1 MTNMLTAFLFMLGTA
16 ASSPRFPNACQLLT
30 PRDIARVQGE
40 QLKSV
45 KLTESNENGLRVS
58 QCFYA
63 LPSFTNSISL
73 DVMRGKTTAFWRGHF
88 GNALEEKSAE
98 KDNDE
103 DRDRSAA
110 RKTAPPSREAEEEHE
125 SSARKVRGI
134 GDAAVWSG
142 NRVAGALYVLK
153 GETIVRISVGGG
165 GSQEQKIE
173 RSKKLAERALRN
185 L

>member
-1 MTNMLTAFLFMLGTA
+1 MIQMLTAVLFMMGTA
-16 ASSPRFPNACQLLT
+16 ASPRFPNACQMLT

-40 QLKSV
+40 TLKSV

-63 LPSFTNSISL
+63 LPSFTSSISV
-73 DVMRGKTTAFWRGHF
+73 DVMRGKTAAFWSSHF
-88 GNALEEKSAE
+88 ANAREA
-98 KDNDE
+98 NDDDK
-103 DRDRSAA
+103 DRDRTVAM
-110 RKTAPPSREAEEEHE
+110 KTAPPSRETEEEHE
-125 SSARKVRGI
+125 NSAHKVRGI

-153 GETIVRISVGGG
+153 GDTIVRISVGGG
-165 GSQEQKIE
+165 GTQEQKIE
-173 RSKKLAERALRN
+173 RSKKLAARALSK

>member
-1 MTNMLTAFLFMLGTA
+1 MSNMFTAFLFMLGTA
-16 ASSPRFPNACQLLT
+16 AASPRFPNACQLLT
-30 PRDIARVQGE
+30 SRDVASVQGE
-40 QLKSV
+40 SFKSV
-45 KLTESNENGLRVS
+45 KLTESSENGLRVS

-63 LPSFTNSISL
+63 LPSFTNSISI
-73 DVMRGKTTAFWRGHF
+73 DVMRGKTAAFWRDHF
-88 GNALEEKSAE
+88 ANARED
-98 KDNDE
+98 KDDDE
-103 DRDRSAA
+103 NRDRSGAM
-110 RKTAPPSREAEEEHE
+110 KTAPPSREAEEEHE

-142 NRVAGALYVLK
+142 NRVAGALYVLE

-173 RSKKLAERALRN
+173 RSKKLAARALRK

>member
-1 MTNMLTAFLFMLGTA
+1 MTTMLTAFLFLFGTA

-30 PRDIARVQGE
+30 PRAIARVQGE

-73 DVMRGKTTAFWRGHF
+73 DVMRGNTTAFWRGHF
-88 GNALEEKSAE
+88 ANARQE
-98 KDNDE
+98 KDGDE
-103 DRDRSAA
+103 DRDRSTAM
-110 RKTAPPSREAEEEHE
+110 KTVPPSREAEEEHE
-125 SSARKVRGI
+125 SSARNVSGV

-173 RSKKLAERALRN
+173 RSKKLAAQALRN

>member
-40 QLKSV
+40 ELKSV

-73 DVMRGKTTAFWRGHF
+73 DVLRGKTTAFWRGHF
-88 GNALEEKSAE
+88 ANAREEK
-98 KDNDE
+98 DDDR
-103 DRDRSAA
+103 DRDRSEAL
-110 RKTAPPSREAEEEHE
+110 KTPSPPREAEDEHE
-125 SSARKVRGI
+125 SSALKVRGI

-142 NRVAGALYVLK
+142 NRIAGALYVLK

>member
-88 GNALEEKSAE
+88 GNALEER
-98 KDNDE
+98 DGDE
-103 DRDRSAA
+103 DRDRSVSM
-110 RKTAPPSREAEEEHE
+110 KKAPPPREAEEEHE

>member
-1 MTNMLTAFLFMLGTA
+1 MIRMLTAFLFMMGTA
-16 ASSPRFPNACQLLT
+16 ASPRFPNACQMLT
-30 PRDIARVQGE
+30 ERDIARVQGE
-40 QLKSV
+40 SFKSA

-63 LPSFTNSISL
+63 LPSFTNSISV
-73 DVMRGKTTAFWRGHF
+73 DVMRGKTAAFWRSHF
-88 GNALEEKSAE
+88 ANAREET
-98 KDNDE
+98 DDDE
-103 DRDRSAA
+103 DRDRAVA
-110 RKTAPPSREAEEEHE
+110 MKTPPSREAEEEHE
-125 SSARKVRGI
+125 NSARKVRGI

-153 GETIVRISVGGG
+153 GDTIVRISVGGG

-173 RSKKLAERALRN
+173 RSKKLAARALRK